1 MTIEADI
8 YTALNGLVS
17 QRCYPLAFP
26 LTPPRPA
33 WPAIRYSFVSTV
45 PEIGLCGDSGDEAS
59 SFRVQLD
66 CVDVTFYDARTLRGL
81 VMAAMAL
88 FDPPAVL
95 ENSAS
100 QFDAETKTYLES
112 LEYVV
117 HASSPATP

>member
-1 MTIEADI
+1 MTIEADLF
-8 YTALNGLVS
+8 TALRSLVND
-17 QRCYPLAFP
+17 RCYPLAFP

-45 PEIGLCGDSGDEAS
+45 PEIGICGDTGDEAS

-66 CVDVTFYDARTLRGL
+66 CVDVTFKEARALRDS
-81 VMAAMAL
+81 VMAAMAT

-100 QFDAETKTYLES
+100 QFDAETKTCLES
-112 LEYVV
+112 LEYVL
-117 HASSPATP
+117 HASSPAS